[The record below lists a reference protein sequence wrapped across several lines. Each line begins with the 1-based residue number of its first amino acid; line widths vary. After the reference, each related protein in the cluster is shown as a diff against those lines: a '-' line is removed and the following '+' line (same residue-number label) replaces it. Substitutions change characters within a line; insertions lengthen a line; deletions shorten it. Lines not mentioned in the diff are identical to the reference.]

1 MMIFRI
7 LADLTIVVHFAY
19 VLFVILGLFLTLV
32 GWARRWDWVKNRWF
46 RSIHLATI
54 LIVVLEAWVGLTCP
68 LTTLE
73 KWLRGM
79 AGQTA
84 YRGDFIVNWVHN
96 AMFFDAS
103 PSVFTIAYTLFG
115 SLVLLTL
122 WFVPPRWRGSLAQT

>member
-1 MMIFRI
+1 MMIFRV
-7 LADLTIVVHFAY
+7 LADLTVVVHFAY

-46 RSIHLATI
+46 RGIHLATI

-84 YRGDFIVNWVHN
+84 YRGDFIANWVHT
-96 AMFFDAS
+96 ALFFDAS
-103 PSVFTIAYTLFG
+103 PSVFTIAYTLLG
-115 SLVLLTL
+115 SLVLLTF
-122 WFVPPRWRGSLAQT
+122 WFVPPRWRGSLAHP